1 MKLGHLTRRF
11 IGSLSS
17 ADPSPA
23 DSAWARSFLLPGEQA
38 LWRRMPA
45 ADRRHSI
52 GVARR
57 TAALLGGHTGGAGP
71 TAAPGPSAGPEVDR
85 AVMAAAL
92 LHDVGKIEA
101 GLGTFG
107 RVGATVVGA
116 AVGRARAAGWPGPVG
131 RYLSHAE
138 RGAFLLASAGS
149 DPLTVAWAREHHLP
163 AARWTVP
170 PAVGEALK
178 AADDD

>member
-1 MKLGHLTRRF
+1 MRYLGHLSRRF
-11 IGSLSS
+11 VGSLSS
-17 ADPSPA
+17 ADPPA
-23 DSAWARSFLLPGEQA
+23 SDSAWALAHCLPGEQA
-38 LWRRMPA
+38 LWHQMPA
-45 ADRRHSI
+45 ADRRHAI

-57 TAALLGGHTGGAGP
+57 TAVLLGG
-71 TAAPGPSAGPEVDR
+71 AAHR
-85 AVMAAAL
+85 AVLAAAL

-116 AVGRARAAGWPGPVG
+116 GVGRGRAAGWAGAPGPLGQVG
-131 RYLSHAE
+131 RYLSHDV
-138 RGAFLLASAGS
+138 RGAALLASSGS

-163 AARWTVP
+163 ASQWTVP
-170 PAVGEALK
+170 LPIGEALK